1 MLSSDLPERLAE
13 RLVEPLSEGA
23 ARERENRVR
32 AARERENRVRAARE
46 RMAPELAY
54 GRHNGPPRYDARAAA
69 VLALLYPD
77 AGQWYLPL
85 TLRPDALPAHAGQIS
100 LPGGVIESG
109 ESIEQAALREL
120 EEELGVPAADVR
132 ILGRLSP
139 LYVFA
144 SNFSVTP
151 IVGAT
156 KTRPEFTP
164 HAAEVAELVAL
175 PLACLVNESSY
186 GTHLIRRRGLAFTAP
201 HITCGHHQIWGA
213 TSIILAELAGEVKTT
228 MRG

>member
-1 MLSSDLPERLAE
+1 MTYVFLNDLPERLVA
-13 RLVEPLSEGA
+13 RLGAPLSESA
-23 ARERENRVR
+23 VREREKRVH
-32 AARERENRVRAARE
+32 AARE

-100 LPGGVIESG
+100 LPGGVIELG
-109 ESIEQAALREL
+109 ESVEQAALREL
-120 EEELGVPAADVR
+120 EEELGVPAARVR

-151 IVGAT
+151 IVGTT

-164 HAAEVAELVAL
+164 HAAEVAEVVAL
-175 PLACLVNESSY
+175 PVACLFDESSY

-201 HITCGHHQIWGA
+201 HITCGRHQIWGA
-213 TSIILAELAGEVKTT
+213 TSIILAELAE
-228 MRG
+228 MLNAAQRD